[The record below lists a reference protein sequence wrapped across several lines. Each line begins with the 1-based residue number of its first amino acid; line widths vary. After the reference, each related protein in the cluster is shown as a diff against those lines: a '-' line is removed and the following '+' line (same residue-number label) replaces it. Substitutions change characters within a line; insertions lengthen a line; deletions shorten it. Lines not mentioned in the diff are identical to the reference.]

1 MKPKDDKNSFNDK
14 TPEKLIKW
22 ISQGEKID
30 NLSAA
35 EKAELQEWLS
45 TSPENLKRFQEL
57 ESTWNLMGK
66 FKPAS
71 PSHENWEEIMANI
84 ELERDSEI
92 EQNENSLDFHTIG
105 KPSSQKFHQALF
117 YAYRIAA
124 VITVVFSI
132 YFLQS
137 YFNFDKLFEDNIA
150 LLEFTTANAQK
161 ANIKLTDGTIVHL
174 NASSKLKYPKSFSK
188 DVREVYLEGE
198 AYFEVKH
205 SDKTFIVQT
214 PCAIIRDLGTEF
226 NIKARGDKAQVVVK
240 SGRVAIRSAD
250 TAFSEEIELQAGEM
264 SEVKSGFSPTPACK
278 VDLQR
283 YLSWRKGLMIFELTP
298 LADVLEELT
307 RQYNSPFQLSDSN
320 LAYLT
325 LTGTFQHE
333 HLEDILSDICLA
345 LELNY
350 QKSKKGVLIYSNNQQ
365 GRIK

>member
-14 TPEKLIKW
+14 SPQKLIKW

-45 TSPENLKRFQEL
+45 ASPENLKRFQEL
-57 ESTWNLMGK
+57 ESTWNLMEK

-71 PSHENWEEIMANI
+71 PSREKWKKIMAGV
-84 ELERDSEI
+84 EAEKKQEI
-92 EQNENSLDFHTIG
+92 LQSSRQFHKIS
-105 KPSSQKFHQALF
+105 KPYSQKFHQSLF

-124 VITVVFSI
+124 VIIVVFSI
-132 YFLQS
+132 YFLQA
-137 YFNFDKLFEDNIA
+137 YFNFDKLFQNT
-150 LLEFTTANAQK
+150 LSLQEFTTANAQK
-161 ANIKLTDGTIVHL
+161 AKIKLTDGTVVHL
-174 NASSKLKYPKSFSK
+174 NVASKLKYPKSFSK

-205 SDKTFIVQT
+205 SSKSFIVRT
-214 PCAIIRDLGTEF
+214 PYAIVRDLGTEF

-250 TAFSEEIELQAGEM
+250 TAFNQEIELQAGEI
-264 SEVKSGFSPTPACK
+264 SEVKSGFSPTPARK

-283 YLSWRKGLMIFELTP
+283 YLGWRKDLMIFEFTP
-298 LADVLEELT
+298 LSGVLEELT
-307 RQYNSPFQLSDSN
+307 RQYNIPCQISDSN
-320 LAYLT
+320 LAHIT

-350 QKSKKGVLIYSNNQQ
+350 QKSKKGILIYSNNQQ